1 MNTKALNILPAF
13 FVVLLIAGLAGC
25 GPARER
31 TVSDYV
37 DIEHNILT
45 ESEIEEGWMLLFDGE
60 TTSGWRGYNQSAFP
74 DEWEIEDGT
83 LYCPGAGGDIIYDRQ
98 FRDFHLSIDWRISE
112 GGNSGIFYLA
122 QEAEG
127 QPIWHTAPE
136 LQLLDN
142 EAHPDLDDRQLAP
155 ALYDLVPAYPQN
167 TRPAGEWNTVEV
179 VLRDGHLSHFQNG
192 VEVLHVHLGDDQWN
206 KMVADSKFP
215 DDIFAQYIPGFI
227 GLQDHGDE
235 VWFRNI
241 KIREF

>member
-1 MNTKALNILPAF
+1 MKNVIIVTAKIFTLLL
-13 FVVLLIAGLAGC
+13 FVSLFSC
-25 GPARER
+25 GPARDR
-31 TVSDYV
+31 TVADYIDV
-37 DIEHNILT
+37 EHNVLT
-45 ESEIEEGWMLLFDGE
+45 QFEIEEGWMLLFDGE
-60 TTSGWRGYNQSAFP
+60 TTAGWRGYNRPDFP
-74 DEWEIEDGT
+74 EEWGIDDGA
-83 LYCPGAGGDIIYDRQ
+83 LYCPGAGGDIIYDQ
-98 FRDFHLSIDWRISE
+98 KFRDFHLTVDWRISE

-142 EAHPDLDDRQLAP
+142 EAYPDLDDRQLAP

-179 VLRDGHLSHFQNG
+179 LLRDGHLSHFQNG
-192 VEVLHVHLGDDQWN
+192 EEVLHVHLGDNQWN
-206 KMVADSKFP
+206 QMVEESKFP
-215 DDIFAQYIPGFI
+215 EDIFAQYIPGYI

>member
-1 MNTKALNILPAF
+1 MNAKAINILTT
-13 FVVLLIAGLAGC
+13 FVVLLLTISVVGC
-25 GPARER
+25 GPARDR
-31 TVSDYV
+31 TVDDYIDV
-37 DIEHNILT
+37 EHNVLT
-45 ESEIEEGWMLLFDGE
+45 EFEIEEGWILMFDGE
-60 TTSGWRGYNQSAFP
+60 TTAGWRGYNRADFP
-74 DEWEIEDGT
+74 EEWGIDDGA

-142 EAHPDLDDRQLAP
+142 EAYPDLDDRQLAP

-179 VLRDGHLSHFQNG
+179 LLRDGHLSHIQNG
-192 VEVLHVHLGDDQWN
+192 EEVLHVHLGDEQWN
-206 KMVADSKFP
+206 KMVEESKFP
-215 DDIFAQYIPGFI
+215 EDIFAKYIPGYI